1 MQNNQRFFIA
11 IYSNGTFS
19 GILSGCGKHKNTW
32 DYDHSR
38 AAAYKH
44 AAQAR
49 AEDKKG
55 LVYKVEEV

>member
-1 MQNNQRFFIA
+1 MKTNQRFFIA
-11 IYSNGTFS
+11 IYSNNTFS

-44 AAQAR
+44 AAQAQK
-49 AEDKKG
+49 EDIKG
-55 LVYKVEEV
+55 LIYKVEAV